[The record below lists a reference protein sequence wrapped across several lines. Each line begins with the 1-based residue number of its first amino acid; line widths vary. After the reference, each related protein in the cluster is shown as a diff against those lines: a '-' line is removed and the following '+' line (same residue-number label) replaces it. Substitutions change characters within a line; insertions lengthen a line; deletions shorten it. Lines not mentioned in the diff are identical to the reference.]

1 MSTKTTIKRIALV
14 SVAALGFGVL
24 SVVPSTAVTNADLL
38 TVSATTAA
46 QTTAET
52 ATATSATATLS
63 YIAGLTTDSMSV
75 TSSLVSAPA
84 GATALPYLQVV
95 ETSSAQVQTTVGT
108 SLAAGTGS
116 VGPNVAGFVVPT
128 AATAVSAKVKVY
140 LGQGNATTA
149 PTTVGTYVVKLTPAV
164 TTGGGALNSTAQTI
178 TITVTAAATLSTTV
192 DATTSTSI
200 LNTGETNTATADATV
215 TGSMTIPAGGNTEA
229 AGTIA
234 VTLKNT
240 AGTTQTGESYTA
252 VIVSGPGLLGSGA
265 AADGTTFAGV
275 GRAIAVQ
282 HNHVVGVFP
291 DGTSGAAKIEIRT
304 AAGVVIGTET
314 VTFYG
319 AVASIVATVVKPIIG
334 ARAETGVITAVAKD
348 AAGTTIP
355 APTLYITSSD
365 LTVVNASGA
374 AAASSAAGVVTFG
387 FTGLKAGTANF
398 TVGNAATAATVSA
411 AAVSVR
417 VAGGTAALDGVLVT
431 LDKGSYAPGE
441 AATITVTPTDAA
453 GLVLAD
459 DTYTVFTSAG
469 LVASYALPSGSATIT
484 SASAQNGG
492 VAGTGTAKGVAT
504 YKIYMPSIEGDFKL
518 TWTRSADFATAA
530 NDSLAGSVTVAVS
543 SPGVAAATDAAN
555 EAIDAANAATD
566 AALAAAEAADAA
578 TTAAQEASDAV
589 AALSES
595 VTKLIAS
602 LQAQIKSL
610 AAVVA
615 KIAKKVKA

>member
-1 MSTKTTIKRIALV
+1 MIA
-14 SVAALGFGVL
+14 
-24 SVVPSTAVTNADLL
+24 
-38 TVSATTAA
+38 
-46 QTTAET
+46 
-52 ATATSATATLS
+52 
-63 YIAGLTTDSMSV
+63 
-75 TSSLVSAPA
+75 
-84 GATALPYLQVV
+84 
-95 ETSSAQVQTTVGT
+95 
-108 SLAAGTGS
+108 
-116 VGPNVAGFVVPT
+116 
-128 AATAVSAKVKVY
+128 
-140 LGQGNATTA
+140 
-149 PTTVGTYVVKLTPAV
+149 
-164 TTGGGALNSTAQTI
+164 
-178 TITVTAAATLSTTV
+178 
-192 DATTSTSI
+192 
-200 LNTGETNTATADATV
+200 
-215 TGSMTIPAGGNTEA
+215 
-229 AGTIA
+229 
-234 VTLKNT
+234 
-240 AGTTQTGESYTA
+240 
-252 VIVSGPGLLGSGA
+252 
-265 AADGTTFAGV
+265 
-275 GRAIAVQ
+275 
-282 HNHVVGVFP
+282 
-291 DGTSGAAKIEIRT
+291 
-304 AAGVVIGTET
+304 TET
-314 VTFYG
+314 VTFFG

-348 AAGTTIP
+348 AAGTTIT

-417 VAGGTAALDGVLVT
+417 VAGGTAALDGVLVSF
-431 LDKGSYAPGE
+431 DKTSYAPGE
-441 AATITVTPTDAA
+441 AATITVTPTDVA

-469 LVASYALPSGSATIT
+469 LVASYALPAGSATIT

-504 YKIYMPSIEGDFKL
+504 YKIYMPSIEGDFTL

-530 NDSLAGSVTVAVS
+530 NDSLAGSATVAVS
-543 SPGVAAATDAAN
+543 SPGVSAATDAAN

-595 VTKLIAS
+595 VTKLIEG